1 MKGYSA
7 EKMKSREELEALARR
22 IRLGI
27 AQMTWQSGLKG
38 AHLGGSM
45 SVADILAVL
54 YGSVMKVDP
63 ENPLDPE
70 RDRLILS
77 KAHAAVALYA
87 ALREAG
93 FLTDGDIDGALQGD
107 SPLFEHPMMDPA
119 RGIEFSGGSL
129 GQGLSLGMGTAL
141 GLKKK
146 GNLSSKIYVI
156 LGDGE
161 CDEGQVWE
169 AAAAVAHFGLVNVTV
184 IVDDNGLQ
192 FDGRKEDILKS
203 GDAAGRWA
211 SLGFDVATVDG
222 HDVEALAGAL
232 LREGKDRPKVILA
245 KTVKG
250 KGVHFAENDV
260 TWHTGRLT
268 DEMYQEAIR
277 DIND

>member
-1 MKGYSA
+1 MR
-7 EKMKSREELEALARR
+7 SREELEAMARR
-22 IRLGI
+22 IRLNI
-27 AQMTWQSGLKG
+27 AKMTHQSGLKG

-45 SVADILAVL
+45 SVVEILTVL
-54 YGSVMKVDP
+54 YGNVMRYDP
-63 ENPLDPE
+63 ARPDMAE

-87 ALREAG
+87 ALHEAG
-93 FLTDGDIDGALQGD
+93 YLTEEDLDHALQGD
-107 SPLFEHPMMDPA
+107 SMFFEHPRKSPEH
-119 RGIEFSGGSL
+119 GIEFSGGSL
-129 GQGLSLGMGTAL
+129 GQGLSLGAGTAL

-146 GNLSSKIYVI
+146 GNTAARVYVI

-169 AAAAVAHFGLVNVTV
+169 AAQSVTHFGLDNLTV

-192 FDGRKEDILKS
+192 FDGRKEEILKA
-203 GDAAGRWA
+203 GDPAARWA
-211 SLGFDVATVDG
+211 SLGFDVSRVDG
-222 HDVEALAGAL
+222 HDVEALQAAL
-232 LREGKDRPKVILA
+232 ERPADRPKVIIA

-268 DEMYQEAIR
+268 DDLYEEAIR
-277 DIND
+277 SIND

>member
-1 MKGYSA
+1 MR
-7 EKMKSREELEALARR
+7 SREELEAMARR
-22 IRLGI
+22 IRLSI
-27 AQMTWQSGLKG
+27 AKMTHQSGLKG

-45 SVADILAVL
+45 SVVEILTVL
-54 YGSVMKVDP
+54 YGNVMRYDP
-63 ENPLDPE
+63 ARPDMAE

-87 ALREAG
+87 ALHEAG
-93 FLTDGDIDGALQGD
+93 YLTEEDLDHALQGD
-107 SPLFEHPMMDPA
+107 SMFFEHP
-119 RGIEFSGGSL
+119 RKSTEHGIEFSGGSL
-129 GQGLSLGMGTAL
+129 GQGLSLGAGTAL

-146 GNLSSKIYVI
+146 GNTAARVYVI

-169 AAAAVAHFGLVNVTV
+169 AAQSVTHFGLDNLTV

-192 FDGRKEDILKS
+192 FDGRKEEILKA
-203 GDAAGRWA
+203 GDPAARWA
-211 SLGFDVATVDG
+211 SLGFDVSRADG
-222 HDVEALAGAL
+222 HDVEALQAAL
-232 LREGKDRPKVILA
+232 ERPADRPKVIIA

-268 DEMYQEAIR
+268 DDLYEEAIR
-277 DIND
+277 SIND

>member
-1 MKGYSA
+1 
-7 EKMKSREELEALARR
+7 MKSREELEALARR
-22 IRLGI
+22 IRLDI

-45 SVADILAVL
+45 SVTDILAVL
-54 YGSVMKVDP
+54 YGDVMKIDP
-63 ENPLDPE
+63 KNPLDPE

-87 ALREAG
+87 ALHEAG
-93 FLTDGDIDGALQGD
+93 FLTKDDIDHALQGD
-107 SPLFEHPMMDPA
+107 SPFFEHPMMDPE

-146 GNLSSKIYVI
+146 GLLSPRIYVI
-156 LGDGE
+156 VGDGE

-169 AAAAVAHFGLVNVTV
+169 AAAAVTHFGLNSVTV

-203 GDAAGRWA
+203 GDAAGRWK
-211 SLGFDVATVDG
+211 SLGFDVVTVDG
-222 HDVEALAGAL
+222 HDVEALRNAL
-232 LREGKDRPKVILA
+232 RREVPDRPKVVIA

-268 DEMYQEAIR
+268 DELYQEAIR

>member
-1 MKGYSA
+1 MKN
-7 EKMKSREELEALARR
+7 REELEALARR
-22 IRLGI
+22 IRLDV
-27 AQMTWQSGLKG
+27 AKMTHQSGLKG

-54 YGSVMKVDP
+54 YGNILKYDP
-63 ENPLDPE
+63 ANPDDPE
-70 RDRLILS
+70 RDRLIIS

-87 ALREAG
+87 ALHQAG
-93 FLTDGDIDGALQGD
+93 FLSDEEIGHALQGN
-107 SPLFEHPMMDPA
+107 SPFFEHPKKSPEH
-119 RGIEFSGGSL
+119 GIEFSGGSL

-146 GNLSSKIYVI
+146 GVSARVFVI

-169 AAAAVAHFGLVNVTV
+169 AAAAVTHFGLDNVTV

-192 FDGRKEDILKS
+192 FDGRKEDILKP
-203 GDAAGRWA
+203 GDPAARWA
-211 SLGFDVATVDG
+211 SLGYVVRTVDG
-222 HDVEALAGAL
+222 HNVEELQEALLA
-232 LREGKDRPKVILA
+232 ESDKPKVIIA

-268 DEMYQEAIR
+268 DELYQEAIR

>member
-1 MKGYSA
+1 
-7 EKMKSREELEALARR
+7 MKSREELEALARR
-22 IRLGI
+22 IRLSI
-27 AQMTWQSGLKG
+27 AKMTWQSGLKG

-45 SVADILAVL
+45 SVTDILAVL
-54 YGSVMKVDP
+54 YGDVLHYDV
-63 ENPLDPE
+63 NRPLSPE

-93 FLTDGDIDGALQGD
+93 FLTQDDLDHALQGD
-107 SPLFEHPMMDPA
+107 SLFFEHPMMMPEK
-119 RGIEFSGGSL
+119 GIEFSGGSL

-146 GNLSSKIYVI
+146 GLFPKVYVI

-169 AAAAVAHFGLVNVTV
+169 AAAAVVHFGLANVTV

-192 FDGRKEDILKS
+192 FDGRKEDILKA
-203 GDAAGRWA
+203 GDPEARWA
-211 SLGFDVATVDG
+211 SLGFDVTTVDG
-222 HDVEALAGAL
+222 HDVEALRSAL
-232 LREGKDRPKVILA
+232 LREAEKPRVVIA

-250 KGVHFAENDV
+250 KGVRFAENEV

-268 DEMYQEAIR
+268 DELYQEAIR

>member
-1 MKGYSA
+1 
-7 EKMKSREELEALARR
+7 MKSREELEALAKR

-27 AQMTWQSGLKG
+27 VQMTYQSGLKG

-54 YGSVMKVDP
+54 YGEVLHYDAQH
-63 ENPLDPE
+63 PLAPD
-70 RDRLILS
+70 RDRVILS

-87 ALREAG
+87 ALHEAG
-93 FLTDGDIDGALQGD
+93 FLTKDEIDHAMQGD
-107 SPLFEHPMMDPA
+107 SPFFEHPRMDPA
-119 RGIEFSGGSL
+119 HGIEFSGGSL

-146 GNLSSKIYVI
+146 GISAKVYVI

-169 AAAAVAHFGLVNVTV
+169 AAAAVAHFGLTNVTV

-192 FDGRKEDILKS
+192 FDGRKEEILKA
-203 GDAAGRWA
+203 GDPTARWA
-211 SLGFDVATVDG
+211 SLGYDVTVTDG
-222 HDVEALAGAL
+222 HDTEALRNAL
-232 LREGKDRPKVILA
+232 LAESEKPRVILA

-250 KGVHFAENDV
+250 KGVRFAENEV

-268 DEMYQEAIR
+268 DDLYHEAIR
-277 DIND
+277 EIND

>member
-1 MKGYSA
+1 MKN
-7 EKMKSREELEALARR
+7 REELEALARR
-22 IRLGI
+22 IRLDV
-27 AQMTWQSGLKG
+27 AKMTHQSGLKG

-54 YGSVMKVDP
+54 YGNILKYDP
-63 ENPLDPE
+63 ANPDDPE
-70 RDRLILS
+70 RDRLIIS

-87 ALREAG
+87 ALHQAG
-93 FLTDGDIDGALQGD
+93 FLSDEEIGHALQGN
-107 SPLFEHPMMDPA
+107 SPFFEHPKKSPEH
-119 RGIEFSGGSL
+119 GIEFSGGSL

-146 GNLSSKIYVI
+146 GVSARVFVI

-169 AAAAVAHFGLVNVTV
+169 AAAAVTHFGLDNVTV

-192 FDGRKEDILKS
+192 FDGRKEDILKP
-203 GDAAGRWA
+203 GDPAARWA
-211 SLGFDVATVDG
+211 SLGYDVRTVDG
-222 HDVEALAGAL
+222 HNVEELQEALLA
-232 LREGKDRPKVILA
+232 ESDKPKVIIA

-268 DEMYQEAIR
+268 DELYQEAIR

>member
-1 MKGYSA
+1 
-7 EKMKSREELEALARR
+7 MKSREELEAMARR
-22 IRLGI
+22 IRLAI
-27 AQMTWQSGLKG
+27 LKMTYQSGLKG

-54 YGSVMKVDP
+54 YGDILRYDP
-63 ENPLDPE
+63 ARPEMPE

-87 ALREAG
+87 ALHEAG
-93 FLTDGDIDGALQGD
+93 FLTDADIDHALQGD
-107 SPLFEHPMMDPA
+107 SMFFEHPKRSLA
-119 RGIEFSGGSL
+119 HGIEFSGGSL

-146 GNLSSKIYVI
+146 GVPARVYVI

-161 CDEGQVWE
+161 CDEGSVWE
-169 AAAAVAHFGLVNVTV
+169 AAAAVIHFRLDNVTV

-192 FDGRKEDILKS
+192 FDGRKEDILK
-203 GDAAGRWA
+203 AGEAEDRWK
-211 SLGFDVATVDG
+211 SLGFDTQTADG
-222 HDVEALAGAL
+222 HDVEALREAL
-232 LREGKDRPKVILA
+232 RKESDRPRVIIA

-250 KGVHFAENDV
+250 KGVHFAENDP

-268 DEMYQEAIR
+268 DELYQEAIR
-277 DIND
+277 DIDD

>member
-1 MKGYSA
+1 
-7 EKMKSREELEALARR
+7 MKSREELEALARK
-22 IRLGI
+22 IRLDV
-27 AQMTWQSGLKG
+27 AKMTYQSGLKG

-54 YGSVMKVDP
+54 YGNILKVDP
-63 ENPLDPE
+63 ANPEDPA

-87 ALREAG
+87 ALHAAG
-93 FLTDGDIDGALQGD
+93 FLSDAEIDGALQGN
-107 SPLFEHPMMDPA
+107 SPYFEHPKKSPA
-119 RGIEFSGGSL
+119 HGIEFSGGSL

-146 GNLSSKIYVI
+146 GNPARVYVI

-169 AAAAVAHFGLVNVTV
+169 AAAAVAHFGLSHVTV

-192 FDGRKEDILKS
+192 FDGRKEDILKP
-203 GDAAGRWA
+203 GNPAERWA
-211 SLGFDVATVDG
+211 SLGYDVRTCDG
-222 HDVEALAGAL
+222 HDVGAVQEALLA
-232 LREGKDRPKVILA
+232 ESDRPKVIIA

-268 DEMYQEAIR
+268 DELYQEAIR

>member
-1 MKGYSA
+1 MR
-7 EKMKSREELEALARR
+7 SREELEALARR

-27 AQMTWQSGLKG
+27 VQMTYQSGLKG

-45 SVADILAVL
+45 SVTDILAVL
-54 YGSVMKVDP
+54 YGDVLHYDAQ
-63 ENPLDPE
+63 NPLAPE

-87 ALREAG
+87 ALHEAG
-93 FLTDGDIDGALQGD
+93 FLTQEEIDHALQGN
-107 SPLFEHPMMDPA
+107 SLFFEHPMKMPEK
-119 RGIEFSGGSL
+119 GIEFSGGSL

-141 GLKKK
+141 GLRKKS
-146 GNLSSKIYVI
+146 LPSKVYVI

-169 AAAAVAHFGLVNVTV
+169 AAAAVIHFGLTNVTV

-192 FDGRKEDILKS
+192 FDGRKEDILKA
-203 GDAAGRWA
+203 GDPAARWE
-211 SLGFDVATVDG
+211 SLGFDVTVTDG
-222 HDVEALAGAL
+222 HDVEMLRSTL
-232 LREGKDRPKVILA
+232 LQEAEKPRVVIA

-250 KGVHFAENDV
+250 KGVRFAENEV

-268 DEMYQEAIR
+268 DELYEEAIR